1 MRKCVSLLL
10 VLLLASTMV
19 FAQGTKETA
28 SDSGKVTEIK
38 LWSRVG
44 GGREF
49 EVENI
54 EEWNQTLGKE
64 AGIKVVSEFFGSDY
78 DEVLTLA
85 RNSGKLPDLFTS
97 RNKIEDWVASDSV
110 MAIDDLPGGDAL
122 IEKYSDY
129 IVDGISRFDG
139 KVYSIK
145 SVANTFRMVV
155 NKSLLAKS
163 GFNSLPETWEELR
176 AMASK
181 VTKDN
186 KSKKFGIAFPLKFG
200 NNGENFWKLCAIYS
214 LSNTYGFENWYN
226 RSTHRYDYAAL
237 KPVFELMREF
247 QKDKSFLPGA
257 EGLDND
263 TARAEFAAGNLA
275 FMYAASW
282 DYGVYTTQFPIGN
295 KFEWEVMEMPG
306 SGEYPTPLS
315 PGVRLADAIN
325 KDTKVPLGKLFY
337 FIDTY
342 IYGDEYLK
350 KAYEAGVFLPV
361 LSSITSK
368 AGGEVTQQWKDLAPT
383 MNDAP
388 ETPHPDSFIT
398 IDGKSWPEVFMLI
411 WSDPSMDISSAL
423 ADLDK
428 RYNAGLEKAIA
439 SGIIDPSIY

>member
-1 MRKCVSLLL
+1 MI
-10 VLLLASTMV
+10 LLLASTMV
-19 FAQGTKETA
+19 FAQGVKET
-28 SDSGKVTEIK
+28 SKDSGKITEIK
-38 LWSRVG
+38 LWARVG

-64 AGIKVVSEFFGSDY
+64 AGIKVVPEFFGADY
-78 DEVLTLA
+78 DDVMTLA
-85 RNSGKLPDLFTS
+85 RNSGKLPDIFAS
-97 RNKIEDWVASDSV
+97 RNKIEDWVASNSV

-163 GFNSLPETWEELR
+163 GFTTLPESWDELR
-176 AMASK
+176 MMASK

-200 NNGENFWKLCAIYS
+200 NNGEHFWKLCAIYG
-214 LSNTYGFENWYN
+214 LSNTYGFETWYN
-226 RSTHRYDYAAL
+226 RSTHRYDFAAL
-237 KPVFELMREF
+237 KPVFELMRAF

-295 KFEWEVMEMPG
+295 KFDWEVMEMPG
-306 SGEYPTPLS
+306 TYEYSTPLS
-315 PGVRLADAIN
+315 PGIRLADAIN
-325 KDTKVPLGKLFY
+325 KDTKVPLDKMYY
-337 FIDTY
+337 FLDTY
-342 IYGDEYLK
+342 VYSDEYLK
-350 KAYEAGVFLPV
+350 KAYEAGIFLPI
-361 LSSITSK
+361 LPAITAK
-368 AGGEVTQQWKDLAPT
+368 ASGDITKQWRDLAPSI
-383 MNDAP
+383 NDAP
-388 ETPHPDSFIT
+388 ETPRPDSFVT

-411 WSDPSMDISSAL
+411 WSDPSMSISSAL

-428 RYNAGLEKAIA
+428 RYNAGLEQALA
-439 SGIIDPSIY
+439 SGAIDPSIY